1 MKIIYFIYLIFILK
15 ISATIIS
22 IDFGTEFIT
31 TSIVDSIKPIV
42 LIESPM
48 SSTKVRQY
56 LSILPNSISFD
67 IQAKQKIS
75 KYPSLVFH
83 HLQYFLGK
91 TYDNKILQ
99 NYLKNNYIQYDNIE
113 IDDKNKRINFKVFY
127 NNKNYLISSELIL
140 SLMIKNIK
148 TYSDSFSK
156 TIVNQAVF
164 SIPNFY
170 TYKQRES
177 IINAFEINGL
187 RLNCFI
193 QDNLAASIKYFNDK
207 RFDKDKKFFIFYN
220 MGASFI
226 QVSLISVKSL
236 YDGSKKDLRE
246 TQIISVIDE
255 EYNENLGGKNF
266 DIVLSKI
273 IYKKII
279 NDEKFNDFNSN
290 IIHKILPYALKAK
303 EMLSANKEISIKV
316 AYSNNEYTV
325 NITRNEFYNNCEDL
339 FSQIYTPLDKI
350 LKNNIN
356 INSVIQIEFI
366 GGGHR
371 IPRIKEIIKENLIK
385 NYKDLKNVD
394 SKIGV
399 HLNGDDVVALGAGI
413 YAKILSGY
421 NVIVNN
427 MKKNVKLEGNGY
439 PFETRILVDNI
450 ESNNLCDEHN
460 DYKFDENYDPNKNN
474 YCVKPIHKN
483 ATLFKPF
490 SNLSHDLSVSV
501 GYDNNLIIT
510 LIQRNIPIIKYR
522 LNSISNDIKEIIKNN
537 PTIIKNEGDVFRIKL
552 LFKIDKLGVFK
563 LKPEI
568 IYKIK
573 NYYTLIKGNKISF
586 RYLNKLPTKTYTD
599 DEINDLIKEVEK
611 SKDYSESEKK
621 SILKTLKEK
630 NFNNLNVFKT
640 EKKAKYLTVLSDNNK
655 NNNVNYIEPTFPLPL
670 NMKEIENDKS
680 ILKEIEKKEREN
692 NKYNEKKNTLEK
704 MIYDKR
710 DFIQNKQL
718 HENYATEEEIKS
730 FEKEFNEIFDW
741 FNKNIEEQL
750 NIKIID
756 DKINLIKE
764 IYKKFEDRKIREKK
778 RENNIK
784 YFYSE
789 IESGTKQVKSWFDEK
804 PWIKKYFTET
814 FEKKVNQMKEWMKD
828 LEEKQK
834 KLKEYE
840 EPIINKEE
848 LNQQLEDLR
857 KEVKKIKN
865 MPRPIAYTD
874 L

>member
-156 TIVNQAVF
+156 TI
-164 SIPNFY
+164 
-170 TYKQRES
+170 
-177 IINAFEINGL
+177 
-187 RLNCFI
+187 
-193 QDNLAASIKYFNDK
+193 DNLAASIKYFNDK

-255 EYNENLGGKNF
+255 EFNENLGGKNF

-339 FSQIYTPLDKI
+339 FSLIYTPLDNI

-510 LIQRNIPIIKYR
+510 LIQRNISIIKYR
-522 LNSISNDIKEIIKNN
+522 LNSISNDIKEIFKNN

-630 NFNNLNVFKT
+630 NFNNLNVFKK
-640 EKKAKYLTVLSDNNK
+640 EKKAKYLTVLT
-655 NNNVNYIEPTFPLPL
+655 I
-670 NMKEIENDKS
+670 
-680 ILKEIEKKEREN
+680 
-692 NKYNEKKNTLEK
+692 
-704 MIYDKR
+704 
-710 DFIQNKQL
+710 
-718 HENYATEEEIKS
+718 
-730 FEKEFNEIFDW
+730 
-741 FNKNIEEQL
+741 
-750 NIKIID
+750 
-756 DKINLIKE
+756 
-764 IYKKFEDRKIREKK
+764 
-778 RENNIK
+778 
-784 YFYSE
+784 
-789 IESGTKQVKSWFDEK
+789 
-804 PWIKKYFTET
+804 
-814 FEKKVNQMKEWMKD
+814 
-828 LEEKQK
+828 
-834 KLKEYE
+834 
-840 EPIINKEE
+840 
-848 LNQQLEDLR
+848 
-857 KEVKKIKN
+857 
-865 MPRPIAYTD
+865 
-874 L
+874 